1 MKTTRRTVRSFARIA
16 VSVLM
21 VVGFARSQSQFGSIA
36 GHVSDPSQT
45 MIPGA
50 VVRATNEATN
60 VASSVPTSSSGT
72 YVIPG
77 LLPGT
82 YTVSVQASG
91 FKEFRLTGVAVKPAQ
106 TTGTD
111 IRLELG
117 MAEEHITVSAT
128 GAPINTQSGSV
139 TVEAPLQLLNMP
151 AILPQATQTYADTL
165 VPYLRGQQYVG
176 GRQVAAYGSRSYD
189 RRINLDGVAYGF
201 QNTSALHLPRG
212 TIEELQVTSVTASAE
227 HDTAN
232 TNEMTTAKGTNDL
245 HGAVWTELQNT
256 ALNALAWYQ
265 PPGSR
270 GPGTPTVGYGLIAG
284 GPVYSPKVHDGRNK
298 TFFFV
303 TFQKFGGQTIGN
315 SAITVPTAQMIS
327 SGDFSQLLPGIQ
339 LTNPWTKQPF
349 PNNQI
354 NSSTCVAPCQI
365 SSQAAALLKLFPPN
379 NVSPLF
385 INNNGQTPGLYQQ
398 PFKDFFVRM
407 DRQFG
412 SRDNVHGTFVFN
424 HELIYES
431 NSGLPE
437 AGFDWVDYSSKFVSV
452 AWNHIF
458 SPTLLN
464 EAVFGLKLG
473 NNTKI
478 TNTPDGA
485 SLVSQFGLPQPQSAP
500 PEAGKSGGPIFNITG
515 ISGFNPEPLGASET
529 KPRTWTARDT
539 VSWVHGRVTI
549 KAGFEM
555 LHFIS
560 RLDTFP
566 NLW

>member
-1 MKTTRRTVRSFARIA
+1 MKAMKLTRSMFNSLVRIA
-16 VSVLM
+16 VSLLITA
-21 VVGFARSQSQFGSIA
+21 GFATGQSQFGSIA

-45 MIPGA
+45 MVPDA
-50 VVRATNEATN
+50 VVRAINEATN
-60 VASSVPTSSSGT
+60 VTSSAPTSGFGS

-91 FKEFRLTGVAVKPAQ
+91 FKQFRLTGVAVRAAQ

-117 MAEEHITVSAT
+117 ATEERITVSAT
-128 GAPINTQSGSV
+128 SAPINTQSGSV

-165 VPYLRGQQYVG
+165 VPYLQGQQYVG

-212 TIEELQVTSVTASAE
+212 TIEELQVTSVNANAE

-232 TNEMTTAKGTNDL
+232 TNEMATAKGTNDV
-245 HGAVWTELQNT
+245 HGGIWTELQNT

-265 PPGSR
+265 APGAR
-270 GPGTPTVGYGLIAG
+270 GPGSPTVGYGFILG
-284 GPVYSPKVHDGRNK
+284 GPLYIPKVYDGRNK
-298 TFFFV
+298 TFFYA
-303 TFQKFGGQTIGN
+303 TFQKFAGQQKGQ
-315 SAITVPTAQMIS
+315 SAITVPTTQMIS

-354 NSSTCVAPCQI
+354 NSTTCTSPCQV
-365 SSQAAALLKLFPPN
+365 STQALALLKLYPPN

-385 INNNGQTPGLYQQ
+385 TNNNGQTPGLYQQ
-398 PFKDFFVRM
+398 PFKDVFVRM
-407 DRQFG
+407 DQQFG
-412 SRDNVHGTFVFN
+412 SRDNLHGSFVFN
-424 HELIYES
+424 HELIYEA

-437 AGFDWVDYSSKFVSV
+437 AGFNWVDYSSKFVSA

-464 EAVFGLKLG
+464 EAVFGMKLG

-485 SLVSQFGLPQPQSAP
+485 ALVSRFGLPQPQVAP
-500 PEAGKSGGPIFNITG
+500 PEAGKS
-515 ISGFNPEPLGASET
+515 
-529 KPRTWTARDT
+529 
-539 VSWVHGRVTI
+539 
-549 KAGFEM
+549 
-555 LHFIS
+555 
-560 RLDTFP
+560 
-566 NLW
+566 